1 MDKTLNLL
9 KVVLWSVCLFH
20 LLVGAGLNLSESMAP
35 LMAKMYGAEV
45 NWNPELSYIIKPL
58 GVFMVALGVAAA
70 GAAMDPLKNR
80 VIIYSFA
87 TLFVLRAIQRLVFA
101 QEIEETFSIAWSRN
115 LGNMFFFLGLAATLI
130 ILDMLAHK
138 RVVPTNSGPST
149 AAPTAS

>member
-35 LMAKMYGAEV
+35 LMAEMYGAEV